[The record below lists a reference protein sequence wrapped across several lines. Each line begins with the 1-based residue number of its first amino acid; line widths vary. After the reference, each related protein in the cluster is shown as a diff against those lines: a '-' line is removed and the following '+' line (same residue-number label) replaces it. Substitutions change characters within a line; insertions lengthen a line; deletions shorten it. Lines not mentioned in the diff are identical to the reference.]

1 MGHGCVAGCTIVGS
15 ITAMGGGTVRD
26 VLIGN
31 APVFW
36 YLKSYYLNI
45 ACIYTDFIFKHMLC
59 MR

>member
-1 MGHGCVAGCTIVGS
+1 MGS

-36 YLKSYYLNI
+36 YLFKTCV
-45 ACIYTDFIFKHMLC
+45 CIFLMIFYTLHDVLIV
-59 MR
+59 MRLEW